1 MKFIPVKDKK
11 NLYRDSDSNAI
22 IISVKSSYHSY
33 MKMREQKLK
42 DKERID
48 LINDEVKSIKDDLK
62 ELKSLIHKLVEDK

>member
-11 NLYRDSDSNAI
+11 YLYRDSDSNAI
-22 IISVKSSYHSY
+22 INTDKSTYHSY